1 LLTAL
6 ELMKN
11 DPQSL
16 LHRISEPLTSERIF
30 AAAIAGDHVSQA
42 TFQRTGAWL
51 GIGCTNLINM
61 LNLELIVLGGG
72 VMAAG
77 DLLMIPLLAEV
88 QQRAL
93 APPLQDCRIVQSK
106 LWPEAGMIGAAMLA
120 RDRRATV

>member
-1 LLTAL
+1 
-6 ELMKN
+6 MKN
-11 DPQSL
+11 DSQSL
-16 LHRISEPLTSERIF
+16 LHRVREPLTSEQIF
-30 AAAIAGDHVSQA
+30 EAAIAGDRVAQA

-93 APPLQDCRIVQSK
+93 APSLEDCRIVQSK
-106 LWPEAGMIGAAMLA
+106 VWPEAGMIGAAMLA
-120 RDRRATV
+120 RDRRRAV